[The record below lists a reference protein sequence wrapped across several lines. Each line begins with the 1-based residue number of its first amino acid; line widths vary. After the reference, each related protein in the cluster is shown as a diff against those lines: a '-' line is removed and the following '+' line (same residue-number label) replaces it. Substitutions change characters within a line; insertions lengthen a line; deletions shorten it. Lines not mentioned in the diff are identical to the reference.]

1 MTNKIL
7 KTASS
12 AGIEF
17 IMFRNDSGKIGINA
31 KDLES
36 GCFVPLSHFYDS
48 VNDATIF
55 FNKCLK

>member
-1 MTNKIL
+1 MANENL
-7 KTASS
+7 KTATSD
-12 AGIEF
+12 GIEF

-31 KDLES
+31 KDLET

-48 VNDATIF
+48 VEDATIF